1 MAPEPSRPGN
11 FEFRSERWNE
21 LYNKRIDDM
30 IAALKSKGVPVIW
43 VGLPPV
49 RGPKSM
55 ADTSYLNDLYRA
67 RAEKAGIIYVDV
79 WDGFVDESGKF
90 APQGPDVEGQIRRL
104 RTGDGVHFTKAGAR
118 KLAHYVEREIR
129 RVMSTRPI
137 PVALP
142 SDEPAQA
149 PSATLR
155 PGIPAT
161 RPLAGAVVPLTANAS
176 TPASDE
182 LLGGGGSRPTTA
194 DPVAARV
201 LVKGEPIAPP
211 KGRAD
216 EFIWPP
222 RASPV
227 AVQSVPQSNPQAA
240 APAPNSTAAQSVQDR
255 DAGKKNAA
263 TGKQSSQAEQSAQQA
278 VRARPAA
285 SQQKPKPPASAS
297 RDVPRP
303 PASVGSS
310 ASAPFGWMR

>member
-1 MAPEPSRPGN
+1 
-11 FEFRSERWNE
+11 
-21 LYNKRIDDM
+21 
-30 IAALKSKGVPVIW
+30 
-43 VGLPPV
+43 
-49 RGPKSM
+49 
-55 ADTSYLNDLYRA
+55 
-67 RAEKAGIIYVDV
+67 
-79 WDGFVDESGKF
+79 ESGKF

-129 RVMSTRPI
+129 RVMSTRPV

-176 TPASDE
+176 APASDE
-182 LLGGGGSRPTTA
+182 LLGGGGARLTTA

-227 AVQSVPQSNPQAA
+227 AVQSAPQSNPQAA
-240 APAPNSTAAQSVQDR
+240 AAPVPNSTAAQSVQDR

-278 VRARPAA
+278 VRNRPAA